1 MAIDLHG
8 WRNTRG
14 LTQVEAAEMLGVSQT
29 YLSLLET
36 GSRPLTKDLRS
47 RLQALGNSREP
58 QASQTERSFRPQL
71 SALGYPGF
79 RHVGASRRRATPGSL
94 LLQALRQPDLDAR
107 VCEALPWV
115 ARQYAA
121 DVDWEW
127 LVRHAKL
134 HDFQNRLGFL
144 LELARTG
151 TEPMARAKSELEA
164 ARLLAEAT
172 FCWDSMPEAPG
183 GGCARTARRRR
194 HTGMLWRDCAPRIW
208 SMPNERPA
216 ATWFSFLSDLDAQLR
231 EDVDVHCMGGSVVS
245 QYYDCARETADLD
258 VLGVVPVQATN
269 QIEALAGKGS
279 PLYRKYRV
287 YLESAGV
294 TSYPDSYES
303 RLIHIFPFWRRLK
316 LWHSKP
322 TTWH

>member
-1 MAIDLHG
+1 
-8 WRNTRG
+8 
-14 LTQVEAAEMLGVSQT
+14 
-29 YLSLLET
+29 
-36 GSRPLTKDLRS
+36 
-47 RLQALGNSREP
+47 
-58 QASQTERSFRPQL
+58 
-71 SALGYPGF
+71 
-79 RHVGASRRRATPGSL
+79 
-94 LLQALRQPDLDAR
+94 
-107 VCEALPWV
+107 
-115 ARQYAA
+115 
-121 DVDWEW
+121 
-127 LVRHAKL
+127 
-134 HDFQNRLGFL
+134 
-144 LELARTG
+144 
-151 TEPMARAKSELEA
+151 
-164 ARLLAEAT
+164 
-172 FCWDSMPEAPG
+172 
-183 GGCARTARRRR
+183 
-194 HTGMLWRDCAPRIW
+194 
-208 SMPNERPA
+208 MPNERPA

-231 EDVDVHCMGGSVVS
+231 EDVDVHCMGGFVVS